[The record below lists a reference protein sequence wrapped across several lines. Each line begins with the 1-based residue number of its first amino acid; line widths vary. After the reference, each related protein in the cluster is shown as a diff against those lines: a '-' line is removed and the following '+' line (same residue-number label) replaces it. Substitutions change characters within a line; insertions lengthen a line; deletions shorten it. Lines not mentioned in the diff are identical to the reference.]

1 MDDTAPTLAR
11 REKSAIVLLA
21 LLQSLLLYLV
31 EYGDGQGWPI
41 LSDLSGQ
48 VPWYT
53 LVLVVPSMMQLSL
66 HRLDDP
72 RFWSNTV
79 LATAIFGAAA
89 AWAAWSVTGAPGTTA
104 SATLGPFAVSM
115 ALIAFVAL
123 PYLQVRLALGRFG
136 APYDDLFALAWQ
148 NALTLKV
155 VCVMTGLGW
164 LLLTLWQ
171 ALFQLI
177 GIDLFHRL
185 FSEDPFI
192 YMASG
197 LFAGLGVL
205 VARTQHRA
213 MQVARNVLF
222 AIFTGFLPLAAFIAM
237 IFLLTLPF
245 TGLAPLSAAA
255 STASTLSLLVAAL
268 VLLLNAVVQ
277 SGRASPYP
285 RPLRWLVDAAMVALP
300 VFAGIA
306 LHAVIVRIAE
316 HGWTTDRFWALV
328 AVVMLGAYAV
338 GYAWAALR
346 PAGTWM
352 TKLPRVNVAASLL
365 LIGIGLLGNSPILD
379 PHRLAVASQLER
391 IETAANETVVDEAT
405 RDRIEYLRFESGRR
419 GVAALDAL
427 AETPRASKDFVSTL
441 TEIRE
446 RPARYHWETERTPPE
461 SQAQLAARIQVP
473 AGQPALPEALLAAVL
488 VRGEGENP
496 YCSRYS
502 GTCIANHLDVDA
514 DGRVDVLVCHAAEND
529 YVSCH
534 VFIESAGAWS
544 AQGQIGTW
552 IEDEN
557 QRRATLK
564 SIREGRITTVAPRFR
579 DIAFGDTPPKR
590 VETSE
595 ANAVVA
601 TP

>member
-11 REKSAIVLLA
+11 REKSAIVLMA

-31 EYGDGQGWPI
+31 EYGDGQGWPV

-53 LVLVVPSMMQLSL
+53 LVLVVPSIMQLSL
-66 HRLDDP
+66 QRLDDT
-72 RFWSNTV
+72 RFWSNTL

-89 AWAAWSVTGAPGTTA
+89 AWAAWSVTGAPGTAA

-123 PYLQVRLALGRFG
+123 PYLQVRLAIGRFG
-136 APYDDLFALAWQ
+136 ARYDDLFALAWQ

-155 VCVMTGLGW
+155 VGVMTGLGW

-177 GIDLFHRL
+177 GIDLFHQL
-185 FSEDPFI
+185 FSEEPFI

-222 AIFTGFLPLAAFIAM
+222 AIFTGFLPMAAFIGV

-245 TGLAPLSAAA
+245 TGLAPLRAAA
-255 STASTLSLLVAAL
+255 STAATLSLLVAAL

-277 SGRASPYP
+277 NGRESPYP

-306 LHAVIVRIAE
+306 LHAVIVRIVE

-328 AVVMLGAYAV
+328 AVVMLCTYAA
-338 GYAWAALR
+338 GYAWTALR
-346 PAGTWM
+346 PEGAWM
-352 TKLPRVNVAASLL
+352 AKLPRVNVAASLL
-365 LIGIGLLGNSPILD
+365 LMGLGLLANSPVLD
-379 PHRLAVASQLER
+379 PHRLAVASQLARVE
-391 IETAANETVVDEAT
+391 EAAGNAVIDEAI
-405 RDRIEYLRFESGRR
+405 RSRIEYLRFESGRR
-419 GVAALDAL
+419 GVAALEAL
-427 AETPRASKDFVSTL
+427 AQSPQASKEFLSTL
-441 TEIRE
+441 AEIRE
-446 RPARYHWETERTPPE
+446 RPARHPWEAEDTPPE
-461 SQAQLAARIQVP
+461 SAAQLAARLRVP
-473 AGQPALPEALLAAVL
+473 AGQPAPTEALLAAV
-488 VRGEGENP
+488 VARSEEEGP
-496 YCSRYS
+496 YCSRYE
-502 GTCIANHLDVDA
+502 GTCIANHVDVDA
-514 DGRVDVLVCHAAEND
+514 DGRADVLLCHVAGND
-529 YVSCH
+529 AVSCH
-534 VFIESAGAWS
+534 VFVESDGVWS
-544 AQGQIGTW
+544 AKGQISPW
-552 IEDEN
+552 IENEG
-557 QRRATLK
+557 QRKAT
-564 SIREGRITTVAPRFR
+564 IEAIQEGRITTVAPRFR
-579 DIAFGDTPPKR
+579 DLAFGDTPPQR
-590 VETSE
+590 VESFE
-595 ANAVVA
+595 ASAVVA

>member
-1 MDDTAPTLAR
+1 MDDNAPTLPR
-11 REKSAIVLLA
+11 REKSVIVLLA
-21 LLQSLLLYLV
+21 LLQGLLLYLV
-31 EYGDGQGWPI
+31 EYADEQGWPI

-53 LVLVVPSMMQLSL
+53 LVLIVPSVMQLSL
-66 HRLDDP
+66 QRLDDA
-72 RFWSNTV
+72 RFWTNTALV
-79 LATAIFGAAA
+79 TALFGATA

-115 ALIAFVAL
+115 ALVAFVAL
-123 PYLQVRLALGRFG
+123 PYLQVHLALGRFA

-155 VCVMTGLGW
+155 VCVMTGVGW

-171 ALFQLI
+171 QLFQLI
-177 GIDLFHRL
+177 GIDFFRELFHQ
-185 FSEDPFI
+185 DPFV
-192 YMASG
+192 YLASG

-222 AIFTGFLPLAAFIAM
+222 AIFTGFLPLAAFIAA

-245 TGLAPLSAAA
+245 TGLAPLRAAA
-255 STASTLSLLVAAL
+255 STAATLSILVAAL

-277 SGRASPYP
+277 NGRPSPYP
-285 RPLRWLVDAAMVALP
+285 RPLRWLVDAAMLALP
-300 VFAGIA
+300 VFAAIA
-306 LHAVIVRIAE
+306 LHAVIVRILE

-379 PHRLAVASQLER
+379 PHRLAVGSQFARVEA
-391 IETAANETVVDEAT
+391 EAAKPDVDESI

-419 GVAALDAL
+419 GVDAL
-427 AETPRASKDFVSTL
+427 EALSRAPGASTAFL
-441 TEIRE
+441 SVLSEIRD
-446 RPARYHWETERTPPE
+446 RPAHYPWEAGPKPPE
-461 SQAQLAARIQVP
+461 SPAQIAARIGVP
-473 AGQPALPEALLAAVL
+473 AGQPPLPDALIAAIAQGQGDSL
-488 VRGEGENP
+488 SAP
-496 YCSRYS
+496 CSRYAS
-502 GTCIANHLDVDA
+502 ACLANRLDVDA
-514 DGRVDVLVCHAAEND
+514 DDRDDVLLCQVLED
-529 YVSCH
+529 DLVSCN
-534 VFIESAGAWS
+534 VFVESS
-544 AQGQIGTW
+544 GTW
-552 IEDEN
+552 SMQGTLHPWDVVDDE
-557 QRRATLK
+557 RRAMVK
-564 SIREGRITTVAPRFR
+564 AIREGRIATASPRFR
-579 DIAFGDTPPKR
+579 DVVFGGTSVHR
-590 VETSE
+590 VEPTGR
-595 ANAVVA
+595 
-601 TP
+601 